1 MQPIENKVEMALPF
15 TRFTC
20 GRKKGNTSGR
30 TKSRGV
36 VLVIAR
42 MTQS

>member
-1 MQPIENKVEMALPF
+1 MQLMESKVEMAF
-15 TRFTC
+15 TPSPMVARE
-20 GRKKGNTSGR
+20 KGDTSGR